1 MALLAPTFNRL
12 NIVKRLKKWNHQTY
26 SPFPSPFPY
35 SNFLLTSRLS
45 ISSDHSVSRN
55 YPSTARSKWRTSA
68 SARTNANVRYLFNER
83 HRHSHRAN
91 IRRGL
96 RRVSPWMPFT
106 GGRHAS
112 IYFSLLLS
120 ILFSFPSSLF
130 CSFPSL
136 GETSLRRHRTGPLR

>member
-55 YPSTARSKWRTSA
+55 YRQLDPSGVLPPLPERT
-68 SARTNANVRYLFNER
+68 RTFGIYLTR

-120 ILFSFPSSLF
+120 ILFSFPFSLF